1 MEEELAAIEEDV
13 ERKRVAKNPF
23 EEKFTSLVKLDL
35 IVFLL
40 LLPSGD
46 PNRSWLFQEEECAA
60 MDSFRREF
68 TDMIDGLR
76 LSL

>member
-23 EEKFTSLVKLDL
+23 EEKFTSLVKLDFV
-35 IVFLL
+35 VFL

-46 PNRSWLFQEEECAA
+46 PNRSWPFPEEERAA
-60 MDSFRREF
+60 MGSFRWGF
-68 TDMIDGLR
+68 TETIDGPR
-76 LSL
+76 SSQ